1 MHRDWSSGYPGRL
14 ETQRTRA
21 VVRTKRNC
29 GTRPDLNFRFACD
42 PLTRQ
47 FDLLAFATRERAQRL
62 TQGQVIEGRVAHG
75 LNETFFRLFSRT
87 PRISTYS
94 WGMKLPGGCFSIVL
108 SHR

>member
-1 MHRDWSSGYPGRL
+1 
-14 ETQRTRA
+14 
-21 VVRTKRNC
+21 VRTKRNC
-29 GTRPDLNFRFACD
+29 RTRLNLNFRFARD

-47 FDLLAFATRERAQRL
+47 FGAPAFATGERAQRL
-62 TQGQVIEGRVAHG
+62 TQGQVIGGRVAHG